1 MTLPLIVYRS
11 LRQHA
16 LSTLITAG
24 SIALAC
30 GLLMTV
36 WVVKTQAQAAFVSTS
51 TAFDAVLGARGSKLQ
66 LVLNGIFHLEAS
78 PGNLAASDYEL
89 IRKHPAVKTAIPIA
103 VGDNLRGYRIVGTVP
118 QLLTNVEYAPGKKY
132 AVAPGGKVFGEAARE
147 AVVGSF
153 AAERLGLKVGSTFQP
168 FHGLTFDEKAL
179 HEEVFTVTGILTPTN
194 TPADKVIWVPI
205 KGVQTMSGHDPK
217 AATDVSAVLIQL
229 RAASAGVMLDL
240 MINKQG
246 NRMTFAYPV
255 GAIMADFFGK
265 ISWFDRVLALVA
277 YLVALVAAG
286 SVLASIYN
294 SMSARQRDLAILRAL
309 GARRRTIFGA
319 VVAEAACIGALGAA
333 VGFAIYFGLLT
344 LVAGVIRAQTGVVLD
359 VTESH
364 AVLWICPLAMTA
376 LCALGGAAGR
386 CGPHRDSCVPTRR
399 GKPLSF
405 VCRLAGPGQPPGQC
419 AGRPGGSAR

>member
-277 YLVALVAAG
+277 YLVAVVAAG

-319 VVAEAACIGALGAA
+319 VVAEAAGIGALGAA

-376 LCALGGAAGR
+376 LCALGGA
-386 CGPHRDSCVPTRR
+386 VPAVKAYRT
-399 GKPLSF
+399 P
-405 VCRLAGPGQPPGQC
+405 VAETLAPV
-419 AGRPGGSAR
+419 S

>member
-359 VTESH
+359 VTDSH

-376 LCALGGAAGR
+376 LCALGGA
-386 CGPHRDSCVPTRR
+386 VPAVKAYRT
-399 GKPLSF
+399 P
-405 VCRLAGPGQPPGQC
+405 VAETLAPV
-419 AGRPGGSAR
+419 S